1 MILNREVTENYVIHR
16 KIWAYLGT
24 WQRSYKLVFIP
35 VIYHYARRREWGGG
49 LGPAEVKSKERWV
62 CRWWTWQ
69 IQGWGDRRKDATR
82 KERKRKAEGWGL
94 AWQIMMADDEG
105 KRNPESSCVRPWDT
119 RNVVVLQ
126 RCSPRLM
133 ELGSPLSCPQSPQ
146 RWRSKCMFSHGS
158 KRSHVLPSCI
168 PITVGLIFCA
178 I

>member
-1 MILNREVTENYVIHR
+1 
-16 KIWAYLGT
+16 
-24 WQRSYKLVFIP
+24 
-35 VIYHYARRREWGGG
+35 
-49 LGPAEVKSKERWV
+49 
-62 CRWWTWQ
+62 
-69 IQGWGDRRKDATR
+69 
-82 KERKRKAEGWGL
+82 
-94 AWQIMMADDEG
+94 MMADDEG

-119 RNVVVLQ
+119 RDVVVLQ

-178 I
+178 IYFHQLCGVGRGEELCSTVWCVESLWTSQCLVARGGSGAWQLPLLSFGRQQLLRTSNTYLTELQDCGIRLVQLLLFWKPRVSAWTALFLVSL